1 MYRLMQ
7 PSDKAAVLALWQRE
21 RGESEEFAA
30 NAVERF
36 AGQQNVY
43 VAEENDAIAAVA
55 LAVPV
60 TLQGRQGSYLYGLC
74 GQGSLILAGL
84 LDYLCAQQK
93 LRGAGF
99 TVAVPATPEQAG
111 EVCAAIRATV
121 RKLRKYGAE
130 VIKFCGTGGVLSK
143 TDTVGG
149 QQYSLE
155 EMKALVDEAHAPQP
169 RRLSVGL
176 EQNRLAML
184 LAVLHRHAGVACFD
198 QDVFVNA
205 VGGVKI
211 SEPAADL
218 AVLLAIASSLRN
230 RPLPAKMVVFGE
242 VGLAGEVRPVQR
254 GQERLKEAAKLG
266 FTRAIVP
273 AANQPKGGIEGMEI
287 VAVERLDEAVA
298 ACRDA

>member
-60 TLQGRQGSYLYGLC
+60 TLQGRPGSYLYGLC

-99 TVAVPATPEQAG
+99 TVAVPAPQQGGLLLEKGFVRAFPLRCLHREVERNLWSQAEFDSVTAKKLCELRERFWPDTVQLSPERMAVVVGDLYSAG
-111 EVCAAIRATV
+111 ASIVANDHGYGIYFRQGDTLYFVELQSDSDRAAEILMEAARE
-121 RKLRKYGAE
+121 KE
-130 VIKFCGTGGVLSK
+130 VIVEKAVI
-143 TDTVGG
+143 TVGAAQPLFLG
-149 QQYSLE
+149 EGTRQDYGMIRFEGEPFDVSESYMRLMLE
-155 EMKALVDEAHAPQP
+155 N
-169 RRLSVGL
+169 G
-176 EQNRLAML
+176 
-184 LAVLHRHAGVACFD
+184 
-198 QDVFVNA
+198 
-205 VGGVKI
+205 
-211 SEPAADL
+211 
-218 AVLLAIASSLRN
+218 
-230 RPLPAKMVVFGE
+230 
-242 VGLAGEVRPVQR
+242 
-254 GQERLKEAAKLG
+254 
-266 FTRAIVP
+266 
-273 AANQPKGGIEGMEI
+273 
-287 VAVERLDEAVA
+287 
-298 ACRDA
+298 

>member
-99 TVAVPATPEQAG
+99 TVAVPAGQEQA
-111 EVCAAIRATV
+111 A
-121 RKLRKYGAE
+121 L
-130 VIKFCGTGGVLSK
+130 
-143 TDTVGG
+143 
-149 QQYSLE
+149 LE
-155 EMKALVDEAHAPQP
+155 LVDEAAEQCNFVRIVVGAPERRQVGSVEREGDEVRIVQERSAPDVDVCQGLGGADAAPQV
-169 RRLSVGL
+169 LVCIFVGAPGLGSAAQVEQRACEAQAPVTLDNQLAAINL
-176 EQNRLAML
+176 E
-184 LAVLHRHAGVACFD
+184 
-198 QDVFVNA
+198 
-205 VGGVKI
+205 
-211 SEPAADL
+211 
-218 AVLLAIASSLRN
+218 
-230 RPLPAKMVVFGE
+230 
-242 VGLAGEVRPVQR
+242 
-254 GQERLKEAAKLG
+254 
-266 FTRAIVP
+266 
-273 AANQPKGGIEGMEI
+273 
-287 VAVERLDEAVA
+287 
-298 ACRDA
+298 